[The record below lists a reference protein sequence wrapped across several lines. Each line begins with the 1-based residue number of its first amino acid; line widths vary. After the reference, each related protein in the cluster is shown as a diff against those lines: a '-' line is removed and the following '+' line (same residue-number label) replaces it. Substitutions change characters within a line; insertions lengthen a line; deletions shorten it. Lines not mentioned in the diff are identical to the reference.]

1 MEAIR
6 AQSNI
11 CLPSQSKAH
20 VIAIVLS
27 ISSRGEPFCGTHIY
41 YIIQKV
47 SQLYKGLKAKNK
59 GLGELYKEK

>member
-41 YIIQKV
+41 RKTKPIVQRF
-47 SQLYKGLKAKNK
+47 KGQNK